1 MGMNSVLS
9 LIRGLASVL
18 GALRMASAL
27 GVLLGLALNCGAAV
41 VVGSKVTF
49 AATVDGSPVPTLQ
62 WKKDGVDIA
71 GATGTSYIIAAV
83 ALGDAGVYRVTAA
96 NVAGSADSADAVLT
110 VELAPLVVVNVA
122 PTFSS
127 QPTASL
133 TAVAGGS
140 VALSATATGVPA
152 PSYQWQK
159 NGTAIA
165 GATNAS
171 LALTGVTA
179 GDSGTYVL
187 VASNSV
193 GSVNSSAALVTV
205 STPVVTPPPAVVAVA
220 PAITSQPAA
229 TQSVT
234 TGATVQLAVQ
244 ATGTPAPGF
253 QWMKNGVA
261 VAGAT
266 NSTLAFSSV
275 ALADAGTF
283 SVVVA
288 NSAGSVTS
296 ATALLNVTA
305 PVVTPPTVVV
315 SPPTVVAP
323 PPVVV
328 VSGSSGTST
337 LAAPSISVQ
346 PVASLAVAAGAEVRL
361 SVTASGNPAPSY
373 QWRKNGVSLAGVTT
387 ATLILTS
394 ADAAD
399 AATYQVRVSNSVG
412 SVVSSNA
419 VVSVAAK
426 PAFAKQPV
434 SQAVALG
441 ATATFSTSVTG
452 SPTPS
457 LQWFKTGVA
466 VAGATSSSLI
476 LRAVTTSDF
485 ANYTVVATNSVG
497 SVTSDTVSLV
507 LAATPIIVAQ
517 PVGLSVAQGANATFT
532 VKASGSPA
540 PTFQWKKNG
549 KNINGATAAT
559 LTLSSVSSTDAA
571 DYTVEASNSI
581 GWLASNRATLVV
593 KASTATPARRRANG
607 AVDDGSTADV
617 VLQSRIVNLSVRSR
631 AGSGDNGLIV
641 GFVVGGAVN
650 KPMLLRGVGPSLT
663 EFGVG
668 DVLADPKLSLYSG
681 SVMTATNDDW
691 ALGANAPEIA
701 NTGAILGAFSLREAS
716 TDSAMLANLGAGA
729 YTVQV
734 GGKNDETGVALV
746 EVYDAASDNAASLV
760 NLSVRTFVGAGGEAP
775 NLGFVVAGNTPKRVL
790 IRAVGPTLGAFG
802 VSGTLDDPQLELFKN
817 GVRVGLNDNWEGDA
831 ALSATFAS
839 VGAFGLTDVNSKD
852 AVMLVTLEPGAYTVV
867 ASGVGGSTGIA
878 LVEVY
883 DVP

>member
-133 TAVAGGS
+133 TAVAGGG

-315 SPPTVVAP
+315 
-323 PPVVV
+323 

-373 QWRKNGVSLAGVTT
+373 QWRKNGVSLAGATT

-394 ADAAD
+394 VDAAD

-540 PTFQWKKNG
+540 PTFQWKKSG

-607 AVDDGSTADV
+607 AVDDGSLTDV
-617 VLQSRIVNLSVRSR
+617 VLESRIVNLSVRSR

-641 GFVVGGAVN
+641 GFVVSGDVN
-650 KPMLLRGVGPSLT
+650 KPMLLRGVGPALT

-691 ALGANAPEIA
+691 ALDANAPEIA

-734 GGKNDETGVALV
+734 GGKDGETGVALV

-760 NLSVRTFVGAGGEAP
+760 NLSVRTFVVAGGEAP

>member
-133 TAVAGGS
+133 TAVAGGG

-315 SPPTVVAP
+315 
-323 PPVVV
+323 

-373 QWRKNGVSLAGVTT
+373 QWRKNGVSLAGATT

-394 ADAAD
+394 VDAAD

-540 PTFQWKKNG
+540 PTFQWKKSG

-607 AVDDGSTADV
+607 AVDDGSLTDV
-617 VLQSRIVNLSVRSR
+617 VLESRIVNLSVRSR

-641 GFVVGGAVN
+641 GFVVSGDVN
-650 KPMLLRGVGPSLT
+650 KPMLLRGVGPALT

-691 ALGANAPEIA
+691 ALDANAPEIA

-734 GGKNDETGVALV
+734 GGKDGETGVALV

>member
-133 TAVAGGS
+133 TAVAGGG

-266 NSTLAFSSV
+266 NSALAFSSV

-373 QWRKNGVSLAGVTT
+373 QWRKNGVSLAGATT

-394 ADAAD
+394 VDAAD

-507 LAATPIIVAQ
+507 LAATPIIIAQ
-517 PVGLSVAQGANATFT
+517 PVGLSVAEGANATFT
-532 VKASGSPA
+532 VQASGSPA

-831 ALSATFAS
+831 ALSETFAS
-839 VGAFGLTDVNSKD
+839 VGAFGLADANSKD

>member
-1 MGMNSVLS
+1 M
-9 LIRGLASVL
+9 
-18 GALRMASAL
+18 
-27 GVLLGLALNCGAAV
+27 
-41 VVGSKVTF
+41 
-49 AATVDGSPVPTLQ
+49 
-62 WKKDGVDIA
+62 
-71 GATGTSYIIAAV
+71 
-83 ALGDAGVYRVTAA
+83 
-96 NVAGSADSADAVLT
+96 
-110 VELAPLVVVNVA
+110 
-122 PTFSS
+122 
-127 QPTASL
+127 
-133 TAVAGGS
+133 
-140 VALSATATGVPA
+140 
-152 PSYQWQK
+152 
-159 NGTAIA
+159 
-165 GATNAS
+165 
-171 LALTGVTA
+171 
-179 GDSGTYVL
+179 
-187 VASNSV
+187 
-193 GSVNSSAALVTV
+193 
-205 STPVVTPPPAVVAVA
+205 
-220 PAITSQPAA
+220 
-229 TQSVT
+229 
-234 TGATVQLAVQ
+234 
-244 ATGTPAPGF
+244 
-253 QWMKNGVA
+253 
-261 VAGAT
+261 
-266 NSTLAFSSV
+266 
-275 ALADAGTF
+275 
-283 SVVVA
+283 
-288 NSAGSVTS
+288 
-296 ATALLNVTA
+296 
-305 PVVTPPTVVV
+305 
-315 SPPTVVAP
+315 
-323 PPVVV
+323 
-328 VSGSSGTST
+328 
-337 LAAPSISVQ
+337 
-346 PVASLAVAAGAEVRL
+346 RL

-373 QWRKNGVSLAGVTT
+373 QWRKNGVSLAGATT

-394 ADAAD
+394 VDAAD

-540 PTFQWKKNG
+540 PTFQWKKSG

-607 AVDDGSTADV
+607 AVDDGSLTDV
-617 VLQSRIVNLSVRSR
+617 VLESRIVNLSVRSR

-641 GFVVGGAVN
+641 GFVVSGDVN
-650 KPMLLRGVGPSLT
+650 KPMLLRGVGPALT

-691 ALGANAPEIA
+691 ALDANAPEIA

-734 GGKNDETGVALV
+734 GGKDGETGVALV

>member
-1 MGMNSVLS
+1 MNSVLS

-133 TAVAGGS
+133 TAVAGGG

-315 SPPTVVAP
+315 
-323 PPVVV
+323 

-373 QWRKNGVSLAGVTT
+373 QWRKNGVSLAGATT

-394 ADAAD
+394 VDAAD

-540 PTFQWKKNG
+540 PTFQWKKSG

-607 AVDDGSTADV
+607 AVDDGSLTDV
-617 VLQSRIVNLSVRSR
+617 VLESRIVNLSVRSR

-641 GFVVGGAVN
+641 GFVVSGDVN
-650 KPMLLRGVGPSLT
+650 KPMLLRGVGPALT

-691 ALGANAPEIA
+691 ALDANAPEIA

-734 GGKNDETGVALV
+734 GGKDGETGVALV

>member
-1 MGMNSVLS
+1 
-9 LIRGLASVL
+9 
-18 GALRMASAL
+18 MASAL

-373 QWRKNGVSLAGVTT
+373 QWRKNGVSLAGATT

-394 ADAAD
+394 VDAAD

-540 PTFQWKKNG
+540 PTFQWKKSG

-607 AVDDGSTADV
+607 AVDDGSLTDV
-617 VLQSRIVNLSVRSR
+617 VLESRIVNLSVRSR

-641 GFVVGGAVN
+641 GFVVSGDVN
-650 KPMLLRGVGPSLT
+650 KPMLLRGVGPALT

-691 ALGANAPEIA
+691 ALDANAPEIA

-734 GGKNDETGVALV
+734 GGKDGETGVALV